1 MVNPDGKVDD
11 VMDKRE
17 KCGIVGVFSAQGAD
31 VVPTVLQGLES
42 LQHRGQ
48 ESWGIAVPEMPVF
61 LRMGLVT
68 NWINHAKELAGYAGS
83 SAIGHVRYS
92 TKGRSVIENAQPID
106 VDSEFSIAHNGT
118 LVNADNLLPSISTEF
133 GASCESDTKAA
144 GYRLLSGLRK
154 TGDMFESIQLLSN
167 EIRGAYCFVILDK
180 EGKVFA
186 VRDPRGYRPLSLG
199 WHESSKTF
207 MVASESCALEAVG
220 VDFVRDIEPGEA
232 VSFGGPNGRLES
244 FRFSPKIESAHC
256 SFEYTYFAH
265 PSSRIN
271 GISVYEA
278 RKRVGEVLAKKFS
291 PEADVVIPVPDSAR
305 PAALGFSVG
314 SGIPMDEGLM
324 KDRYQKKGSI
334 RSFIEPEQGRREEV
348 VKKIIP
354 VRDAIKGKNVIVI
367 DDSVVRGTSS
377 RIIVQSLRKAGA
389 KSVKMAVTFPAIRH
403 PCFMGIDFPN
413 RDDLI
418 AHQVARDEKDPRKL
432 ATKVADA
439 IGVEKFY
446 YNDIQGLAEAIGLPQ
461 ESLCFSCVT
470 GDYSKL
476 GLKEQLVA
484 GEEAKS

>member
-1 MVNPDGKVDD
+1 VVLSFGEADGL
-11 VMDKRE
+11 MDKRE
-17 KCGIVGVFSAQGAD
+17 KCGIVGAFSAKGVN
-31 VVPTVLQGLES
+31 VVPKLLEGLES

-48 ESWGIAVPEMPVF
+48 ESWGLAVVGRPPF

-68 NWINHAKELAGYAGS
+68 NWYNDAKELSRYKGASG
-83 SAIGHVRYS
+83 IGHVRYS

-106 VDSEFSIAHNGT
+106 IEGEFSIAHNGT
-118 LVNADNLLPSISTEF
+118 LVNADDLLPSITGEL
-133 GASCESDTKAA
+133 GASCESDTEAA
-144 GYRLLSGLRK
+144 GYRLLSLLRK
-154 TGDMFESIQLLSN
+154 TGDMSEAIQVLST
-167 EIRGAYCFVILDK
+167 EIRGAYCFVILDR
-180 EGKVFA
+180 EGRVFA

-220 VDFVRDIEPGEA
+220 ADFVRDIEPGEC
-232 VSFGGPNGRLES
+232 VGFGGSEGRLET
-244 FRFSPKIESAHC
+244 FRLSPKVETAHC

-271 GISVYEA
+271 GVSVYEA
-278 RKRVGEVLAKKFS
+278 RKRVGEVLASKFN
-291 PEADVVIPVPDSAR
+291 PDADVVIPVPDSAR
-305 PAALGFSVG
+305 PAALGFSLR

-324 KDRYQKKGSI
+324 KDRYRKKGSI

-348 VKKIIP
+348 VRRIIP
-354 VRDAIKGKNVIVI
+354 VRDAIKGKSVIVI

-377 RIIVQSLRKAGA
+377 RIIVKSLRKAGA

-418 AHQVARDEKDPRKL
+418 AHQAARGETDPKKI
-432 ATKVADA
+432 AKKVAKA
-439 IGVEKFY
+439 VGVDEFF
-446 YNDIQGLAEAIGLPQ
+446 YNDVEGLSEAIGLPKD
-461 ESLCFSCVT
+461 SLCFSCVT

-476 GLKEQLVA
+476 GLKPQLVA
-484 GEEAKS
+484 DEEVKT